1 MLGPASSTV
10 TAPAQAHPMGP
21 LKPTKPRDETV
32 TNKGVEKFIERKQK
46 INIVGG
52 TERDIRNIQR
62 WLLENQFELR
72 DLKKLVSNPHEVE
85 SYLSKMWISIGRL
98 PGKSMSPDAQHE
110 LKQAWTDS

>member
-10 TAPAQAHPMGP
+10 TAPAQAYPMGP

-32 TNKGVEKFIERKQK
+32 NEGVEKFIERKQK
-46 INIVGG
+46 IKIVGG

-72 DLKKLVSNPHEVE
+72 DLKTLVSNPHEVE
-85 SYLSKMWISIGRL
+85 SYLSK
-98 PGKSMSPDAQHE
+98 
-110 LKQAWTDS
+110 